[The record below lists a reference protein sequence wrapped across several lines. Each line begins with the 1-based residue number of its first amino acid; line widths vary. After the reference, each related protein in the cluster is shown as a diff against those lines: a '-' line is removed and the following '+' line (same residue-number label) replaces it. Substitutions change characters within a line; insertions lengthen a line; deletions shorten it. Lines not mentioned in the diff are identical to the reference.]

1 MLKIFLIYNNKMS
14 TKKDKDFLKKPS
26 EESTLQNIYNTKKAL
41 EKLSNHRIKTYQSF
55 KTNNLNLDSNKNNQ
69 LTYKYINYQFDS
81 QNNSSKNSHLI
92 KLVALPVDPL
102 SNIKYRHHKI
112 PLSNTN
118 EKNFVPVLQ
127 TPSKP
132 LSLEEQKKWKIP
144 PCVNMSNNPK
154 GLVIPLDIRLAN
166 DGRNLREYKANK
178 NFAKFADI
186 LALTEKNVRKE
197 IDERNKIAQSI
208 QIAAAMKKELELKE
222 AAKQARMERKSFNKN
237 NNASSVVY
245 SLDNSDFLN
254 NNKNREESHILNN
267 KRKRSMNSE
276 EEKESI
282 ERKERN
288 ELREIRKKEI
298 EYERRQ
304 ELIKKYEKEGRDI
317 NDKVLLGQNNM
328 INNNNVIDSRLYEI
342 EGGIENPFDYNE
354 DVQVYDK
361 PLFNDKNKLSNIYKN
376 FNSTGGENTK
386 KLMGKILSQ
395 KGKLFNT
402 DLDAINSRKEGPVQ
416 FEKAV
421 EKE

>member
-1 MLKIFLIYNNKMS
+1 MS
-14 TKKDKDFLKKPS
+14 SSQNKKDLLKKPS
-26 EESTLQNIYNTKKAL
+26 EESTLQNILSTKKAL

-55 KTNNLNLDSNKNNQ
+55 KTNNLSSDSNKNNQ
-69 LTYKYINYQFDS
+69 LCYKYINYQFDS
-81 QNNSSKNSHLI
+81 PKSTNSKSHLI

-127 TPSKP
+127 SPSVP

-197 IDERNKIAQSI
+197 IEERNKIAQSI
-208 QIAAAMKKELELKE
+208 QIAAAMKKEQELKE
-222 AAKQARMERKSFNKN
+222 AAKQARMERKSFQKNSNNINNNTMSLIYTLDTSDILSNKN
-237 NNASSVVY
+237 KE
-245 SLDNSDFLN
+245 DNSL
-254 NNKNREESHILNN
+254 LNN
-267 KRKRSMNSE
+267 KRKRSLNSE
-276 EEKESI
+276 EEKEI
-282 ERKERN
+282 MERKERN

-298 EYERRQ
+298 EYERRA

-317 NDKVLLGQNNM
+317 NDKILLGQNNM
-328 INNNNVIDSRLYEI
+328 VNNNNVIDSRLYEL

-354 DVQVYDK
+354 DCEVYDK
-361 PLFNDKNKLSNIYKN
+361 PLFNGKNKLSNIYKN
-376 FNSTGGENTK
+376 FNSSGGENSK

-395 KGKLFNT
+395 KGKLFNS

-416 FEKAV
+416 FEKAI

>member
-1 MLKIFLIYNNKMS
+1 MS
-14 TKKDKDFLKKPS
+14 SKNSKDFLKKPS
-26 EESTLQNIYNTKKAL
+26 EEATLQNIYNTKKAL

-55 KTNNLNLDSNKNNQ
+55 KTNSLTSESNKNNN
-69 LTYKYINYQFDS
+69 LCYKYINYQFDS
-81 QNNSSKNSHLI
+81 NNNNPNSKPNSHLI

-102 SNIKYRHHKI
+102 SNLKYRHHKI

-127 TPSKP
+127 SPPTP

-197 IDERNKIAQSI
+197 IEDRNKIAQSI
-208 QIAAAMKKELELKE
+208 QIAAAMKKEQELKE
-222 AAKQARMERKSFNKN
+222 AAKQARMERNSLNNYTISNKSYN
-237 NNASSVVY
+237 NNSNMIY
-245 SLDNSDFLN
+245 SLDTSDILSNKKEEKNFL
-254 NNKNREESHILNN
+254 KN
-267 KRKRSMNSE
+267 KRERSINE
-276 EEKESI
+276 EEIKEI
-282 ERKERN
+282 KERN

-298 EYERRQ
+298 EYERRI
-304 ELIKKYEKEGRDI
+304 EIMKKYEKEGRDV
-317 NDKVLLGQNNM
+317 NDKVLLGQNNI
-328 INNNNVIDSRLYEI
+328 INNNNVIDSRLYEV
-342 EGGIENPFDYNE
+342 EGGIENPFDYEE
-354 DVQVYDK
+354 DCEVYDK
-361 PLFNDKNKLSNIYKN
+361 PLFNGKNKISNIYKN
-376 FNSTGGENTK
+376 FNSSGGENSK

-395 KGKLFNT
+395 KGKLFTN
-402 DLDAINSRKEGPVQ
+402 DIEVLNSRKEGPVQ
-416 FEKAV
+416 FEKSK

>member
-1 MLKIFLIYNNKMS
+1 MS

-186 LALTEKNVRKE
+186 LAMTEKKVRKE
-197 IDERNKIAQSI
+197 IEERNKIAQSI
-208 QIAAAMKKELELKE
+208 QIAAAMKKEKELKE
-222 AAKQARMERKSFNKN
+222 AAKQARMERKSYTNKN
-237 NNASSVVY
+237 STNNNSSMVY
-245 SLDNSDFLN
+245 SLDTSD
-254 NNKNREESHILNN
+254 ILNN
-267 KRKRSMNSE
+267 KE
-276 EEKESI
+276 EEGNYLLKNKRERSKDKEEK

-288 ELREIRKKEI
+288 ELREIRKRDI
-298 EYERRQ
+298 EYERRL
-304 ELIKKYEKEGRDI
+304 ELIKQYEKEGRDI
-317 NDKVLLGQNNM
+317 NDKILLGQNNM
-328 INNNNVIDSRLYEI
+328 INNNNVIDSRLYEL

-354 DVQVYDK
+354 DCQVYDK
-361 PLFNDKNKLSNIYKN
+361 PLFNGKNKLSNIYKN
-376 FNSTGGENTK
+376 FNSLGGENSK

-395 KGKLFNT
+395 KGKLFNS
-402 DLDAINSRKEGPVQ
+402 DLEAINSRKEGPVQ

>member
-1 MLKIFLIYNNKMS
+1 MS
-14 TKKDKDFLKKPS
+14 SQNKKDLLKKPS
-26 EESTLQNIYNTKKAL
+26 EESTLQNILSTKKAL

-55 KTNNLNLDSNKNNQ
+55 KTNNLSSDSNKNNQ
-69 LTYKYINYQFDS
+69 LCYKYINYQFDS
-81 QNNSSKNSHLI
+81 PKSTNSKSHLI

-127 TPSKP
+127 SPSVP

-197 IDERNKIAQSI
+197 IEDRNKIAQSI
-208 QIAAAMKKELELKE
+208 QIAAAMKKEQELKE
-222 AAKQARMERKSFNKN
+222 AAKQARMERKSFQKNSNNIN
-237 NNASSVVY
+237 NNTMSLIY
-245 SLDNSDFLN
+245 SLDTSDILS
-254 NNKNREESHILNN
+254 NKNKEDNSLLNN
-267 KRKRSMNSE
+267 KRKRSFNSE
-276 EEKESI
+276 EEKEI
-282 ERKERN
+282 MERKERN

-298 EYERRQ
+298 EYERRA

-317 NDKVLLGQNNM
+317 NDKILLGQNNM
-328 INNNNVIDSRLYEI
+328 VNNNNVIDSRLYEL

-354 DVQVYDK
+354 DCEVYDK
-361 PLFNDKNKLSNIYKN
+361 PLFNGKNKLSNIYKN
-376 FNSTGGENTK
+376 FNSSGGENSK

-395 KGKLFNT
+395 KGKLFNS
-402 DLDAINSRKEGPVQ
+402 DYDAINSRKEGPVQ
-416 FEKAV
+416 FEKAI

>member
-1 MLKIFLIYNNKMS
+1 
-14 TKKDKDFLKKPS
+14 
-26 EESTLQNIYNTKKAL
+26 
-41 EKLSNHRIKTYQSF
+41 
-55 KTNNLNLDSNKNNQ
+55 
-69 LTYKYINYQFDS
+69 
-81 QNNSSKNSHLI
+81 
-92 KLVALPVDPL
+92 
-102 SNIKYRHHKI
+102 
-112 PLSNTN
+112 
-118 EKNFVPVLQ
+118 
-127 TPSKP
+127 
-132 LSLEEQKKWKIP
+132 
-144 PCVNMSNNPK
+144 MSNNPK

-197 IDERNKIAQSI
+197 IEDRNKIAQSI
-208 QIAAAMKKELELKE
+208 QIAAAMKKEQELKE

-237 NNASSVVY
+237 NNSSSIIY
-245 SLDNSDFLN
+245 TLDNSDII
-254 NNKNREESHILNN
+254 NKNREDNYILNN
-267 KRKRSMNSE
+267 KRKRSISSE
-276 EEKESI
+276 EEEEK

-288 ELREIRKKEI
+288 ELRELRKKEI

-304 ELIKKYEKEGRDI
+304 ELIKKYENEGRDI
-317 NDKVLLGQNNM
+317 NDKILLGQNNM
-328 INNNNVIDSRLYEI
+328 INNNNVIDSRLYEL

-376 FNSTGGENTK
+376 FNSSGGENTK

-416 FEKAV
+416 FEKAI

>member
-1 MLKIFLIYNNKMS
+1 MS

-81 QNNSSKNSHLI
+81 QNNSLKNSHLI

-304 ELIKKYEKEGRDI
+304 ELIRKYEKEGRDI

>member
-1 MLKIFLIYNNKMS
+1 MTSENNKS
-14 TKKDKDFLKKPS
+14 ILQKPS

-55 KTNNLNLDSNKNNQ
+55 KTNNLNVDSNKNNQ
-69 LTYKYINYQFDS
+69 LCYKYINYQFDS
-81 QNNSSKNSHLI
+81 NNNNNTNKNSHLI

-102 SNIKYRHHKI
+102 SNLKYKHHKI

-118 EKNFVPVLQ
+118 EKNFVPVLHSA
-127 TPSKP
+127 PAP

-186 LALTEKNVRKE
+186 LAMTEKNVRKE
-197 IDERNKIAQSI
+197 IEERNKIAQSI
-208 QIAAAMKKELELKE
+208 QIAAAMKKEKELKE
-222 AAKQARMERKSFNKN
+222 AAKQARMERKSYTNKN
-237 NNASSVVY
+237 STNNNSSMVY
-245 SLDNSDFLN
+245 SLNTSD
-254 NNKNREESHILNN
+254 ILNN
-267 KRKRSMNSE
+267 KE
-276 EEKESI
+276 EEGNYLLKNKRERSKDKEEK

-298 EYERRQ
+298 EYERRL
-304 ELIKKYEKEGRDI
+304 ELIKRYEKEGRDI
-317 NDKVLLGQNNM
+317 NDKILLGQNNM
-328 INNNNVIDSRLYEI
+328 INNNNVIDSRLYEL

-354 DVQVYDK
+354 DCQVYDK
-361 PLFNDKNKLSNIYKN
+361 PLFNGKNKLSNIYKN
-376 FNSTGGENTK
+376 FNSLGGENSK

-395 KGKLFNT
+395 KGKLFNS
-402 DLDAINSRKEGPVQ
+402 DLEAINSRKEGPVQ
-416 FEKAV
+416 FEKAN
-421 EKE
+421 KE

>member
-1 MLKIFLIYNNKMS
+1 MTSENNKNI
-14 TKKDKDFLKKPS
+14 LQKPS

-55 KTNNLNLDSNKNNQ
+55 KTNNLNVDSNKNNQ
-69 LTYKYINYQFDS
+69 LCYKYINYQFDS
-81 QNNSSKNSHLI
+81 NNNNNSNKNSHLI

-102 SNIKYRHHKI
+102 SNLKYKHHKI

-118 EKNFVPVLQ
+118 EKNFVPVLHSA
-127 TPSKP
+127 PAP

-186 LALTEKNVRKE
+186 LAMTEKKVRKE
-197 IDERNKIAQSI
+197 IEERNKIAQSI
-208 QIAAAMKKELELKE
+208 QIAAAMKKEKELKE
-222 AAKQARMERKSFNKN
+222 AAKQARMERKSYTNKN
-237 NNASSVVY
+237 STNNNSSMVY
-245 SLDNSDFLN
+245 SLDTSD
-254 NNKNREESHILNN
+254 ILNN
-267 KRKRSMNSE
+267 KEEGNYLLKNKRERSKDK
-276 EEKESI
+276 EEK

-298 EYERRQ
+298 EYERRL
-304 ELIKKYEKEGRDI
+304 ELIKRYEKEGRDI
-317 NDKVLLGQNNM
+317 NDKILLGQNNM
-328 INNNNVIDSRLYEI
+328 INNNNVIDSRLYEL

-354 DVQVYDK
+354 DCQVYDK
-361 PLFNDKNKLSNIYKN
+361 PLFNGKNKLSNIYKN
-376 FNSTGGENTK
+376 FNSLGGENSK

-395 KGKLFNT
+395 KGKLFNS
-402 DLDAINSRKEGPVQ
+402 DLEAINSRKEGPVQ
-416 FEKAV
+416 FEKAN
-421 EKE
+421 KE

>member
-1 MLKIFLIYNNKMS
+1 MS

-267 KRKRSMNSE
+267 KRKRSINSE

-298 EYERRQ
+298 EYEQRQ

-328 INNNNVIDSRLYEI
+328 INNNNVIDSRLYGI

>member
-1 MLKIFLIYNNKMS
+1 MS
-14 TKKDKDFLKKPS
+14 TKTNKDFLKKPS
-26 EESTLQNIYNTKKAL
+26 EESTLENIYNTKKAL

-55 KTNNLNLDSNKNNQ
+55 KTNNLNLDSNKGNQ
-69 LTYKYINYQFDS
+69 LCYKYINYQFDS
-81 QNNSSKNSHLI
+81 PNNVNNSSKNSHLI

-127 TPSKP
+127 SPSKP

-197 IDERNKIAQSI
+197 IEDRNKIAQSI
-208 QIAAAMKKELELKE
+208 QIAAAMKKEQELKE

-237 NNASSVVY
+237 NNSSSIIY
-245 SLDNSDFLN
+245 TLDNSDII
-254 NNKNREESHILNN
+254 NKNREDNYILNN
-267 KRKRSMNSE
+267 KRKRSISSE
-276 EEKESI
+276 EEEEEK

-288 ELREIRKKEI
+288 ELRELRKKEI

-317 NDKVLLGQNNM
+317 NDKILLGQNNM
-328 INNNNVIDSRLYEI
+328 INNNNVIDSRLYEL

-376 FNSTGGENTK
+376 FNSSGGENTK

-416 FEKAV
+416 FEKAI

>member
-1 MLKIFLIYNNKMS
+1 MS

-267 KRKRSMNSE
+267 KRKRSINSE

>member
-1 MLKIFLIYNNKMS
+1 MSSQNK
-14 TKKDKDFLKKPS
+14 KDFLKKPS
-26 EESTLQNIYNTKKAL
+26 EESTLQNILSTKKAL

-55 KTNNLNLDSNKNNQ
+55 KTNNLTSDSNKNNQ
-69 LTYKYINYQFDS
+69 LCYKYINYQFDS
-81 QNNSSKNSHLI
+81 PKSTNSKSHLI

-127 TPSKP
+127 SPSVP

-197 IDERNKIAQSI
+197 IEDRNKIAQSI
-208 QIAAAMKKELELKE
+208 QIAAAMKKEQELKE
-222 AAKQARMERKSFNKN
+222 AAKQARMERKSFQKNSNNIN
-237 NNASSVVY
+237 NNTMSLIY
-245 SLDNSDFLN
+245 SLDTSDILS
-254 NNKNREESHILNN
+254 NKNKEDNSLLNN
-267 KRKRSMNSE
+267 KRKRSLNSE
-276 EEKESI
+276 EEKEI
-282 ERKERN
+282 MERKERN

-298 EYERRQ
+298 EYERRA

-317 NDKVLLGQNNM
+317 NDKILLGQNNM
-328 INNNNVIDSRLYEI
+328 VNNNNVIDSRLYEL

-354 DVQVYDK
+354 DCEVYDK
-361 PLFNDKNKLSNIYKN
+361 PLFNGKNKLSNIYKN
-376 FNSTGGENTK
+376 FNSSGGENSK

-395 KGKLFNT
+395 KGKLFNS
-402 DLDAINSRKEGPVQ
+402 DYDAINSRKEGPVQ
-416 FEKAV
+416 FEKAI

>member
-1 MLKIFLIYNNKMS
+1 MS

-416 FEKAV
+416 FEKAI

>member
-1 MLKIFLIYNNKMS
+1 MS
-14 TKKDKDFLKKPS
+14 TKTNKDFLKKPS
-26 EESTLQNIYNTKKAL
+26 EESTLENIYNTKKAL

-55 KTNNLNLDSNKNNQ
+55 KTNNLNLDSNKGNQ
-69 LTYKYINYQFDS
+69 LCYKYINYQFDS
-81 QNNSSKNSHLI
+81 PNNVNNSSKNSHLI

-118 EKNFVPVLQ
+118 EKSFVPVLQ
-127 TPSKP
+127 SPSKP

-197 IDERNKIAQSI
+197 IEDRNKIAQSI
-208 QIAAAMKKELELKE
+208 QIAAAMKKEQELKE

-237 NNASSVVY
+237 NNSSSIIY
-245 SLDNSDFLN
+245 TLDNSDII
-254 NNKNREESHILNN
+254 NKNREDNYILNN
-267 KRKRSMNSE
+267 KRKRSISSE
-276 EEKESI
+276 EEEEEK

-288 ELREIRKKEI
+288 ELRELRKKEI

-317 NDKVLLGQNNM
+317 NDKILLGQNNM
-328 INNNNVIDSRLYEI
+328 INNNNVIDSRLYEL

-376 FNSTGGENTK
+376 FNSSGGENTK
-386 KLMGKILSQ
+386 KLMGKILCQ

>member
-1 MLKIFLIYNNKMS
+1 MS
-14 TKKDKDFLKKPS
+14 TKTNKDFLKKPS
-26 EESTLQNIYNTKKAL
+26 EESTLENIYNTKKAL

-55 KTNNLNLDSNKNNQ
+55 KTNNLNLDSNKGNQ
-69 LTYKYINYQFDS
+69 LCYKYINYQFDS
-81 QNNSSKNSHLI
+81 PNNVNNSSKNSHLI

-127 TPSKP
+127 SPSKP

-197 IDERNKIAQSI
+197 IEDRNKIAQSI
-208 QIAAAMKKELELKE
+208 QIAAAMKKEQELKE

-237 NNASSVVY
+237 NNSSSIIY
-245 SLDNSDFLN
+245 TLDNSDII
-254 NNKNREESHILNN
+254 NKNREDNYILNN
-267 KRKRSMNSE
+267 KRKRSISSE
-276 EEKESI
+276 EEEEK

-288 ELREIRKKEI
+288 ELRELRKKEI

-304 ELIKKYEKEGRDI
+304 ELIKKYENEGRDI
-317 NDKVLLGQNNM
+317 NDKILLGQNNM
-328 INNNNVIDSRLYEI
+328 INNNNVIDSRLYEL

-376 FNSTGGENTK
+376 FNSSGGENTK

-416 FEKAV
+416 FEKAI

>member
-1 MLKIFLIYNNKMS
+1 MTSENNKNI
-14 TKKDKDFLKKPS
+14 LQKPS

-55 KTNNLNLDSNKNNQ
+55 KTNNLNVDSNKNNQ
-69 LTYKYINYQFDS
+69 LCYKYINYQFDS
-81 QNNSSKNSHLI
+81 NNNNKNSNKNSHLI

-102 SNIKYRHHKI
+102 SNLKYKHHKI

-118 EKNFVPVLQ
+118 EKNFVPVLHSA
-127 TPSKP
+127 PAP

-186 LALTEKNVRKE
+186 LAMTEKNVRKE
-197 IDERNKIAQSI
+197 IEERNKIAQSI
-208 QIAAAMKKELELKE
+208 QIAAAMKKEKELKE
-222 AAKQARMERKSFNKN
+222 AAKQARMERKSYTNKN
-237 NNASSVVY
+237 STNNNSSMVY
-245 SLDNSDFLN
+245 SLDTSD
-254 NNKNREESHILNN
+254 ILNN
-267 KRKRSMNSE
+267 KEEGNYLLKNKRERSKDK
-276 EEKESI
+276 EEK

-298 EYERRQ
+298 EYERRL
-304 ELIKKYEKEGRDI
+304 ELIKQYEKEGRDI
-317 NDKVLLGQNNM
+317 NDKILLGQNNM
-328 INNNNVIDSRLYEI
+328 INNNNVIDSRLYEL

-354 DVQVYDK
+354 DCQVYDK
-361 PLFNDKNKLSNIYKN
+361 PLFNGKNKLSNIYKN
-376 FNSTGGENTK
+376 FNSLGGENSK

-395 KGKLFNT
+395 KGKLFNS
-402 DLDAINSRKEGPVQ
+402 DLEAINSRKEGPVQ
-416 FEKAV
+416 FEKAN
-421 EKE
+421 KE

>member
-1 MLKIFLIYNNKMS
+1 MS
-14 TKKDKDFLKKPS
+14 TKTNKDFLKKPS
-26 EESTLQNIYNTKKAL
+26 EESTLENIYNTKKAL

-55 KTNNLNLDSNKNNQ
+55 KTNNLNLDSNKGNQ
-69 LTYKYINYQFDS
+69 LCYKYINYQFDS
-81 QNNSSKNSHLI
+81 PNNVNNSSKNSHLI

-127 TPSKP
+127 SPSKP

-197 IDERNKIAQSI
+197 IEDRNKIAQSI
-208 QIAAAMKKELELKE
+208 QIAAAMKKEQELKE

-237 NNASSVVY
+237 NNSSSIIY
-245 SLDNSDFLN
+245 TLDNSDII
-254 NNKNREESHILNN
+254 NKNREDNYILNN
-267 KRKRSMNSE
+267 KRKRSISSE
-276 EEKESI
+276 EEEK

-288 ELREIRKKEI
+288 ELRELRKKEI

-304 ELIKKYEKEGRDI
+304 ELIKKYENEGRDI
-317 NDKVLLGQNNM
+317 NDKILLGQNNM
-328 INNNNVIDSRLYEI
+328 INNNNVIDSRLYEL

-376 FNSTGGENTK
+376 FNSSGGENTK

-416 FEKAV
+416 FEKAI

>member
-1 MLKIFLIYNNKMS
+1 MS
-14 TKKDKDFLKKPS
+14 TKTNKDFLKKPS
-26 EESTLQNIYNTKKAL
+26 EESTLENIYNTKKAL

-55 KTNNLNLDSNKNNQ
+55 KTNNLNIDSNKSNQ
-69 LTYKYINYQFDS
+69 LCYKYINYQFDS
-81 QNNSSKNSHLI
+81 PNNVNNSSKNSHLI

-127 TPSKP
+127 SPSKP

-197 IDERNKIAQSI
+197 IEDRNKIAQSI
-208 QIAAAMKKELELKE
+208 QIAAAMKKEQELKE

-237 NNASSVVY
+237 NNSSSIIY
-245 SLDNSDFLN
+245 TLDNSDII
-254 NNKNREESHILNN
+254 NKNREDNYILNN
-267 KRKRSMNSE
+267 KRKRSISSE
-276 EEKESI
+276 EEEEK

-288 ELREIRKKEI
+288 ELRELRKKEI

-304 ELIKKYEKEGRDI
+304 ELIKKYENEGRDI
-317 NDKVLLGQNNM
+317 NDKILLGQNNM
-328 INNNNVIDSRLYEI
+328 INNNNVIDSRLYEL

-361 PLFNDKNKLSNIYKN
+361 PLFNDQNKLSNIYKN
-376 FNSTGGENTK
+376 FNSSGGENTK

-416 FEKAV
+416 FEKAI

>member
-1 MLKIFLIYNNKMS
+1 MS

-26 EESTLQNIYNTKKAL
+26 EESTLENIYNTKKAL

-254 NNKNREESHILNN
+254 NNNKNREESHILNN
-267 KRKRSMNSE
+267 KRKRSINSE

>member
-1 MLKIFLIYNNKMS
+1 M
-14 TKKDKDFLKKPS
+14 
-26 EESTLQNIYNTKKAL
+26 
-41 EKLSNHRIKTYQSF
+41 
-55 KTNNLNLDSNKNNQ
+55 
-69 LTYKYINYQFDS
+69 
-81 QNNSSKNSHLI
+81 
-92 KLVALPVDPL
+92 PVDPL
-102 SNIKYRHHKI
+102 SNLKYRHHKI

-127 TPSKP
+127 EPSAP

-186 LALTEKNVRKE
+186 LTLTEKNVRKE
-197 IDERNKIAQSI
+197 IEERNKIAQSI
-208 QIAAAMKKELELKE
+208 QIAAAMKKEQELKE
-222 AAKQARMERKSFNKN
+222 AAKQARMERKSFQN
-237 NNASSVVY
+237 NYSNTSNMIY
-245 SLDNSDFLN
+245 SLDTSDILS
-254 NNKNREESHILNN
+254 NKNKEDNYLINN
-267 KRKRSMNSE
+267 KRKRSLNSE
-276 EEKESI
+276 EEKEI
-282 ERKERN
+282 MERKERN

-298 EYERRQ
+298 EYERRA

-317 NDKVLLGQNNM
+317 NDKILLGQNNM
-328 INNNNVIDSRLYEI
+328 INNNNVVDSRLYEL

-354 DVQVYDK
+354 DCEVYDK
-361 PLFNDKNKLSNIYKN
+361 PLFNGKNKLSNIYKN
-376 FNSTGGENTK
+376 FNSSGGENSK

-395 KGKLFNT
+395 KGKLFNS